1 MILNREPALIAAAVR
16 ACLLA
21 ATAFGLEWTA
31 EQVAALL
38 LAVEAVLAVF
48 VRQSV
53 TPNVD
58 VRARKA
64 RT

>member
-1 MILNREPALIAAAVR
+1 MTLNREPALIAAAVR
-16 ACLLA
+16 ACVLA
-21 ATAFGLEWTA
+21 ATAFGLEWTG
-31 EQVAALL
+31 EQVAALM

-58 VRARKA
+58 VRSRVK
-64 RT
+64 R